1 MTIIANTGLL
11 AGGLIAVWAIP
22 AFRADAH
29 FWVPVIAGVQVWFY
43 FFMRAGRT
51 TNRSRAR
58 R

>member
-11 AGGLIAVWAIP
+11 AGGLVAVWAIP

-29 FWVPVIAGVQVWFY
+29 FWVPVIVAVQVWFH
-43 FFMRAGRT
+43 FFMRAGRNT
-51 TNRSRAR
+51 SRPRAR